1 VAILLLHLRVLHLLR
16 NKVSFWSAVLAA
28 LALVLIFEGL
38 MPLISPQKWREL
50 FSQLLK
56 LQDGQI
62 RFFGL
67 ATVILG
73 LFLLAWLF

>member
-1 VAILLLHLRVLHLLR
+1 V
-16 NKVSFWSAVLAA
+16 NFWPSILAA

-38 MPLISPQKWREL
+38 LPLFSPTKWREM
-50 FSQLLK
+50 FTQLLQ

-67 ATVILG
+67 TTVLLG
-73 LFLLAWLF
+73 LFLLIWLI